1 MGFWLLLKCKF
12 IFIIHHE
19 CLGPA
24 KKYLMTKVSIYLY
37 IFVLFI
43 NSQFVFAQSNSD
55 GFPHIADT
63 PGELIVRLQPNASV
77 EQLEKLSGRLG
88 AVSVLPVFSSTTPGG
103 QHPRLRRIY
112 LIRFPKGWQL
122 EPLRRRY
129 ERHAAIEAVE
139 MNRLN
144 QPCAEVEP
152 NDPNYTAQW
161 NLSVLNIRQAWGIE
175 QGKPQVTVAV
185 VDSGI
190 ATRHPEFRSQL
201 WENVGEIPR
210 NGIDDDGN
218 GYIDDKNGW
227 DFSDAPAL
235 PGRGDWTV
243 RDNDPED
250 ETGHGTHVAGIIAAK
265 ANNGLGVAGIAPQC
279 RLMPLR
285 AGFKYGGGTYL
296 QNDDLAAAIVYAADN
311 GAQVINMSWGDTV
324 RAFIIED
331 AVEYAYHRGCILV
344 GAAGNL
350 AAVGSYYPAA
360 LKPVI
365 SVAGLGKEKQ
375 LYDASNFGATIDIA
389 APGEEIL
396 STALDGD
403 YQKRDGTSMA
413 AAHVSGVAALIL
425 SANPHAT
432 HIEIQEKLIATA
444 KPLFIT
450 ELVGAGSLDAY
461 AALTTSTSLIAEID
475 AQRIPIALDNVEFV
489 GFSGGY
495 VRYNQLATD
504 FIIDEIEIIGSAG
517 GAGFSEY
524 WLEYGIGEVPDL
536 WYPLGTV
543 QAEPKF
549 NACLYKWNTSALAE
563 GRYTLRLS
571 VKAEGG
577 DIKRIKIVVEV
588 DHTEPLIIKHEA
600 QPWLA
605 GDKFNSVVMWKTE
618 ALTTGTI
625 EIFKGNGSVNG
636 TIHPDSQDHIHVGT
650 EDHLE
655 ILYLDRT
662 IHSDAENLL
671 HFVNMS
677 DLGGPL
683 GTYLYRFVVQDS
695 VGHLQVDD
703 NNGRLYQIEVNDTPI
718 DVSHLLQIAS
728 TDSRL
733 HAIASPVDI
742 NRNGKLELFAVEMET
757 GTAHILEIAGD
768 GTYKRVF
775 SYTES
780 LWPWASEDTDN
791 DGLIEILCNASG
803 ATFLLEQPAHGEF
816 PTERVW
822 EARGQWSR
830 TIADVDADGIPEIFA
845 RDDVTNTISV
855 YEAAKNNDYRM
866 VATLENPMWGNNGMS
881 ANFATGD
888 FDGDGRQEI
897 LAGDN
902 DGYVFIHEAT
912 GNNQYRQT
920 WISRLSEGT
929 PQLFAAGDMDGDGNP
944 EFAICAKTG
953 THVGTTVLDIRY
965 HHWLL
970 TIFKSNGDD
979 IYRAVWTQRL
989 RDVQDGGNGMTISD
1003 ANNDG
1008 RDELC
1013 IAAQPNFY
1021 LIQYDGI
1028 GYRPIW
1034 HHTATS
1040 TFNPI
1045 VVDLNGSG
1053 ANALLFNSH
1062 NALTLFQTPASV
1074 PSQLRVPL
1082 NPPWGITAKPIDER
1096 SVHLAWQK
1104 VQDAVTYALYRG
1116 EREELLEKIRDG
1128 IREPHFTDTGLTT
1141 GQTYWYTVASQHS
1154 NGSLSKQSRSISV
1167 APTRRPRLTAAVLS
1181 PPNQLILTFDKPMGV
1196 SAAHAGRYRVY
1207 KQGTAENGLERYT
1220 PRSAILNQGG
1230 KRVVLTFSPKVF
1242 RTGNRYQIEALQLS
1256 DIHGADLAEDARMLT
1271 IMLPASTLEEV
1282 IVYPNPVAACNW
1294 VTFDKIP
1301 VGTDIY
1307 IYDVSGNC
1315 IAAFPRTE
1323 HERDR
1328 RIWEF
1333 SGSVSSGVYIYVL
1346 SSGNDRRVGKFSV
1359 IR

>member
-1 MGFWLLLKCKF
+1 
-12 IFIIHHE
+12 
-19 CLGPA
+19 
-24 KKYLMTKVSIYLY
+24 MTKQFFYLY
-37 IFVLFI
+37 ILVLFI
-43 NSQFVFAQSNSD
+43 NSQFVFAQTNSD
-55 GFPHIADT
+55 DFPYITDT
-63 PGELIVRLQPNASV
+63 PGELIVRLHPDASRK
-77 EQLEKLSGRLG
+77 QLEKLSRQLG
-88 AVSVLPVFSSTTPGG
+88 AVSVFPVFPTTTPGG

-112 LIRFPKGWQL
+112 LIRFPKGRKL
-122 EPLRRRY
+122 ETLRRRY
-129 ERHAAIEAVE
+129 ERHPAIEVVE

-144 QPCAEVEP
+144 QPCAGTVP
-152 NDPNYTAQW
+152 NDPNYAEQW
-161 NLSVLNIRQAWGIE
+161 NLSVLNMPQAWDIE

-218 GYIDDKNGW
+218 GYVDDRNGW
-227 DFSDAPAL
+227 DFSDAPTL
-235 PGRGDWTV
+235 PGSGDWTV

-250 ETGHGTHVAGIIAAK
+250 ETGHGTHVSGIIAAK
-265 ANNGLGVAGIAPQC
+265 ANNGLGIAGIAPHC

-285 AGFKYGGGTYL
+285 AGFKYGGGTYF

-331 AVEYAYHRGCILV
+331 AIEYAYHRGCVLV
-344 GAAGNL
+344 GAAGNS
-350 AAVGSYYPAA
+350 AAAGSYYPAA
-360 LKPVI
+360 LKSVI
-365 SVAGLGKEKQ
+365 SVAGLGQENQ
-375 LYDASNFGATIDIA
+375 LYDSSNFGTTIDIA

-396 STALDGD
+396 STALNGE
-403 YQKRDGTSMA
+403 YRKRDGTSMA
-413 AAHVSGVAALIL
+413 AAHVSGVAALVL

-432 HIEIQEKLIATA
+432 NIEIQEKLIATA
-444 KPLFIT
+444 KPLFVT

-461 AALTTSTSLIAEID
+461 AALAASAPLIAEID
-475 AQRIPIALDNVEFV
+475 TRRIPIALDNFEFV

-495 VRYNQLATD
+495 VRYSQLATG

-517 GAGFSEY
+517 GAGFSGY

-549 NACLYKWNTSALAE
+549 NACLHKWDTSALAE

-571 VKAEGG
+571 VKAENG
-577 DIKRIKIVVEV
+577 DIKRIRIVVDV

-618 ALTTGTI
+618 ALTTGKI
-625 EIFKGNGSVNG
+625 EIFKRNGSVNG
-636 TIHPDSQDHIHVGT
+636 AIHSDAQHHVHVGT

-671 HFVNMS
+671 HFANIS
-677 DLGGPL
+677 DLGEPP
-683 GTYLYRFVVQDS
+683 GTYLYRLVVQDS
-695 VGHLQVDD
+695 VGHLQIDD
-703 NNGRLYQIEVNDTPI
+703 NNGRLYQIEVNDAPI
-718 DVSHLLQIAS
+718 DVSHLLQVAS
-728 TDSRL
+728 IERGL

-742 NRNGKLELFAVEMET
+742 NRNGKLELFSVEMET
-757 GTAHILEIAGD
+757 GTAQILEITDNGA
-768 GTYKRVF
+768 YRRVF

-780 LWPWASEDTDN
+780 LWPWASADTDN

-803 ATFLLEQPAHGEF
+803 ATFLLEQPAQGEF

-830 TIADVDADGIPEIFA
+830 TIADVDADGTPEIFA
-845 RDDVTNTISV
+845 RDDVTNAISV
-855 YEAAKNNDYRM
+855 YEAVRDNDYRI
-866 VATLENPMWGNNGMS
+866 VTTLENPMWGNNGIS

-888 FDGDGRQEI
+888 FDGDGRTEI

-902 DGYVFIHEAT
+902 NGYVFIHEAT

-920 WISRLSEGT
+920 WISKLSEGT
-929 PQLFAAGDMDGDGNP
+929 PQLFAAGDLDGDGNA

-953 THVGTTVLDIRY
+953 NWVGTTELDIRY

-970 TIFKSNGDD
+970 TIFKSDGND
-979 IYRAVWTQRL
+979 IYRAVWTQRI
-989 RDVQDGGNGMTISD
+989 RDVWDGGNGMTIAD

-1008 RDELC
+1008 RNELC
-1013 IAAQPNFY
+1013 IAAHPNFY
-1021 LIQYDGI
+1021 LVQYDGI

-1040 TFNPI
+1040 TFNPV
-1045 VVDLNGSG
+1045 VVDLNGNG
-1053 ANALLFNSH
+1053 TNALLFNSN
-1062 NALTLFQTPASV
+1062 NALTVFENPTST
-1074 PSQLRVPL
+1074 PSQSNVPL
-1082 NPPWGITAKPIDER
+1082 NPPWRITAKPIDGR
-1096 SVHLAWQK
+1096 SVRLTWQAG
-1104 VQDAVTYALYRG
+1104 QNAVAYTLYRG
-1116 EREELLEKIRDG
+1116 EHENSLKKIRDK
-1128 IREPHFTDTGLTT
+1128 IRETHFTDTGLTAE
-1141 GQTYWYTVASQHS
+1141 QTYWYAVASQNV
-1154 NGSLSKQSRSISV
+1154 NGSVSKQSTAISV
-1167 APTRRPRLTAAVLS
+1167 VPTRRPRLTAAVPS
-1181 PPNQLILTFDKPMGV
+1181 PPNQLIVAFDKSMGV
-1196 SAAHAGRYRVY
+1196 STTHAGRYRLH
-1207 KQGTAENGLERYT
+1207 KLGNTENTSESYT
-1220 PRSAILNQGG
+1220 PRSAILDQGG

-1242 RTGNRYQIEALQLS
+1242 RTGNRYQIEAFQLS

-1271 IMLPASTLEEV
+1271 IMLPASTLAEV
-1282 IVYPNPVAACNW
+1282 IVYPNPVAACNR

-1301 VGTDIY
+1301 AGTDIY

-1323 HERDR
+1323 HGRDR
-1328 RIWEF
+1328 RIWEL
-1333 SGSVSSGVYIYVL
+1333 SGSVSSGVYIYIL
-1346 SSGNDRRVGKFSV
+1346 SSEEGQRVGKFSV